1 MNEKKRTK
9 KALAMSV
16 LSMVLCVAM
25 LVGMTFAW
33 FTDTAS
39 TGVNKIQAG
48 NLDVA
53 LEMADGTNADGSIK
67 WVSAE
72 GKTLNFVKATGHES
86 ETIFWEPGCTYE
98 LPKLRVV
105 NKGKLALKYKVL
117 ITGIQGDTGL
127 SKVIDWTING
137 VELAKEYNMVAGA
150 DEQEFTISGHMQE
163 SAGNDYQG
171 LSIDGIAITVIAT
184 QLNSEFDSNGNDYDI
199 SAEYPVAA
207 AGKVTVDTNNKVTKA
222 VTIASADKVTG
233 TTTPVAK
240 VEVPEN
246 VIVKADTSGQLELVV
261 NKSTKPANLAI
272 AVTSDSQTLEVQ
284 MKGLDASNTTP
295 IKVSLYVGKDL
306 TNFVLYHHDVK
317 MNSKNSADAVTG
329 DQDYYYDTTTGI
341 VTFMTSTFS
350 PFTYV
355 YDKKPWADNVAGSYA
370 TDVDNTNKVVT
381 IATAEELALFAKQV
395 NSGTSYE
402 GYTVKLVKDINLD
415 NAPWIPIGKSG
426 KTFQGIFDGQEH
438 TISNLFISSP
448 NKSDV
453 GLFGVTTNGEVK
465 NFTLH
470 NATVKGYLDVG
481 AVAGTPYTSKYANIN
496 LTGDVKVDGYA
507 YVGGMFGKNAY
518 ANLTDLTIDVKDGS
532 YVNAKSENY
541 RTYVGGLVG
550 FMGEGNQVVKNV
562 TSNIDVTGTT
572 CDVGGITGIAHYGNT
587 FINCHSSGDVNLTAA
602 PDKGD
607 ELEIGGIAGV
617 WLNEAGQTVTL
628 TGCSYTGKL
637 SSINVK
643 TGAVTNFPYDGLVGY
658 KYNRNSTDGTLTI
671 N

>member
-53 LEMADGTNADGSIK
+53 LEMADGTNADGSNK

-127 SKVIDWTING
+127 NKVIDWTIDG

-150 DEQEFTISGHMQE
+150 DAQEFTISGHMQE

-207 AGKVTVDTNNKVTKA
+207 AGKVTVDANNKVTDA

-240 VEVPEN
+240 AEVPTGAT
-246 VIVKADTSGQLELVV
+246 VKETNGQPAQQLELVV
-261 NKSTKPANLAI
+261 TESTKPANLTI
-272 AVTSDSQTLEVQ
+272 ATTSDSQTLEVQ

-295 IKVSLYVGKDL
+295 IKVSLFVGKGLDG
-306 TNFVLYHHDVK
+306 FKLYHHDAEMTK
-317 MNSKNSADAVTG
+317 KNAVSDVTQ
-329 DQDYYYDTTTGI
+329 DQEYYYDSESGV
-341 VTFMTSTFS
+341 VTFMTATFS
-350 PFTYV
+350 PFTYA
-355 YDKKPWADNVAGSYA
+355 YDKFQWGNKKADSYS
-370 TDVDNTNKVVT
+370 TPVDTVNKVITVSS
-381 IATAEELALFAKQV
+381 AEELALFKYEVTNKKV
-395 NSGTSYE
+395 NYS
-402 GYTVKLVKDINLD
+402 GYTLNITSDIDLGAGFWEPI
-415 NAPWIPIGKSG
+415 NAASNRMA
-426 KTFQGIFDGQEH
+426 GITIDGQGH
-438 TISNLFISSP
+438 TIRNMLVRSS
-448 NKSDV
+448 
-453 GLFGVTTNGEVK
+453 T
-465 NFTLH
+465 
-470 NATVKGYLDVG
+470 
-481 AVAGTPYTSKYANIN
+481 
-496 LTGDVKVDGYA
+496 A
-507 YVGGMFGKNAY
+507 Y
-518 ANLTDLTIDVKDGS
+518 
-532 YVNAKSENY
+532 
-541 RTYVGGLVG
+541 
-550 FMGEGNQVVKNV
+550 
-562 TSNIDVTGTT
+562 
-572 CDVGGITGIAHYGNT
+572 
-587 FINCHSSGDVNLTAA
+587 
-602 PDKGD
+602 
-607 ELEIGGIAGV
+607 
-617 WLNEAGQTVTL
+617 
-628 TGCSYTGKL
+628 YTG
-637 SSINVK
+637 SGYYGFAFIGNM
-643 TGAVTNFPYDGLVGY
+643 TGAVTIKNLTFDKANVAAAKGYEKGYAGNVGGIVMGYTYGTTVFDNVKVVNSQVYGYGKIGTLLGMGADPGVKVTFKDCVSQGNTISAAYDMGGLAGMIQRGNGVDNARVENCTVKNITVNYYPEGSY
-658 KYNRNSTDGTLTI
+658 VDINDAEATLKSNDKPDGTDITKKVSGKYLEEAGYYWCGYGDYYVSYG
-671 N
+671 NSSYDASVKGFSKCLANSEYGVNQ